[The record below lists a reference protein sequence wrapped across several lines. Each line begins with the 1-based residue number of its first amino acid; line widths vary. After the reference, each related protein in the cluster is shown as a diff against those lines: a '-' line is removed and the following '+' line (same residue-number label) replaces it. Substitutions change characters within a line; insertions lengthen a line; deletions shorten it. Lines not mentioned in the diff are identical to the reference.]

1 MKEQEFLAK
10 ATELAKHIIDTI
22 ADREYVKLASF
33 AQIDSSW
40 IKSGQTQE
48 AACLAFGE
56 WLDGQLALWK
66 EDEGREFV
74 IDHFSADA
82 LEDIELRG
90 NRSFVTYDPTNSG
103 ERLDLWFEIE
113 FVIKQDGQI
122 QATFNVN
129 I

>member
-1 MKEQEFLAK
+1 MKEQEFIVK
-10 ATELAKHIIDTI
+10 ATELVKQIIDTL
-22 ADREYVKLASF
+22 ADKEYAKLASF
-33 AQIDSSW
+33 AQIDPSW
-40 IKSGQTQE
+40 VEAGQTQE

-66 EDEGREFV
+66 EDEGKEFV
-74 IDHFSADA
+74 IDHFSEDA

-113 FVIKQDGQI
+113 LVIEQDGQI
-122 QATFNVN
+122 RATFNVN